1 MLCNLFVDD
10 YLKDEES
17 DDTNSIVN
25 NVRKFRKEF
34 KETLKDDGIENV
46 IVLIDDLDRC
56 NQIRN
61 MNFGSLL
68 SSFVP

>member
-1 MLCNLFVDD
+1 MESKTQRMLCNRIRDD

-25 NVRKFRKEF
+25 NVRKFRKDF

-46 IVLIDDLDRC
+46 IVLI
-56 NQIRN
+56 
-61 MNFGSLL
+61 
-68 SSFVP
+68 